1 MASVEA
7 QGIFPTGAYYPQ
19 LHPQAVENTSGRLG
33 RFDRTTSHASKKKI
47 DLT

>member
-19 LHPQAVENTSGRLG
+19 LHPQAVENTSGALE
-33 RFDRTTSHASKKKI
+33 RFDWTTSHVPMRKI

>member
-1 MASVEA
+1 MASVET

-19 LHPQAVENTSGRLG
+19 LHPQAVENTSGGCSALIG
-33 RFDRTTSHASKKKI
+33 QHHMLSTKKI